1 MSHPGLNGSGIVA
14 GVGQRIAAAVPQH
27 VRVNREGHTGAL
39 TEARDQCVKALR
51 RDRAAT
57 LRAEHVRAGRLL
69 ALETTLSCGRLPRR
83 NAMQKDSE
91 DRIVFVRLR
100 KTTRRLAFKARH

>member
-57 LRAEHVRAGRLL
+57 CRMACSISAALVLARVRPL
-69 ALETTLSCGRLPRR
+69 TSFW
-83 NAMQKDSE
+83 NSSS
-91 DRIVFVRLR
+91 RIEIG
-100 KTTRRLAFKARH
+100 